1 MKCTVLHNSDNRI
14 RVHLEVYRMSLAQAD
29 VLEYY
34 LRNVSGV
41 TDVKV
46 FDRTCDAII
55 RYSGEKSA
63 VTKALSVFSF
73 DDENAIALVPEHTG
87 RELNRHYAD
96 RLANR
101 VIRRVLSRVF
111 LPYPVRAGVALLRSG
126 KYLLKCLKSILRREI
141 EVSVLDATA
150 IAVAMLQGDFQ
161 TASSIMF
168 LLDIGDILDEWTHKK
183 SVDDLVRSM
192 ALQVDM
198 VWKKEDGQ
206 EYLTPIEQI
215 KAGDEVVVRMGS
227 MIPLDGKVTGGEAM
241 VNQASMTGEGIPVR
255 KAAGSYVYAGTVV
268 EEGQCTIQIDKA
280 MGGGRYDRIVQMIE
294 ESEKLKSDVE
304 DKASHLADRLVPF
317 NLAAAGL
324 IYLITRNATKASAA
338 LMVDYSCALKLSLP
352 IAVLSAMRESSN
364 KGITVKGGRFME
376 IISDV
381 DTIVFDKTGTMT
393 YAEPKVAGV
402 VSFGGEDETEMLR
415 LAACLEE
422 HYPHSIANA
431 VVREASNRGLLH
443 EERHTEVEYV
453 VAHGI
458 SSSIEGK
465 KALIGSYHFVFED
478 EGAVIPPGEESK
490 YESLPDAYS
499 HLYLALDGVLAAV
512 ILIEDPI
519 REEAPAVIRR
529 LHELGA
535 KRIVMMT
542 GDNARTARA
551 VAALVGVDEYH
562 AEVLPEDKAAFIK
575 AEHEAGRTVVMI
587 GDGVNDSPALSEADA
602 GIAISDGAAIAR
614 EIADVTIKAD
624 DLYSLV
630 TLKETSDA
638 LMDRIHGSYRFIMTF
653 NTALIVLGVGGILT
667 PAMSALAH
675 NASTIAVS
683 LRNMTPL
690 LPENPLGRE

>member
-1 MKCTVLHNSDNRI
+1 
-14 RVHLEVYRMSLAQAD
+14 MSLAQAD

>member
-55 RYSGEKSA
+55 RYSGERSA
-63 VTKALSVFSF
+63 VTKALSAFSF

-126 KYLLKCLKSILRREI
+126 KYLLKGLKFILRREI

-624 DLYSLV
+624 DLYCLV

-638 LMDRIHGSYRFIMTF
+638 LMDRIHRSYRFIMTF

-667 PAMSALAH
+667 PAVSALAH

-683 LRNMTPL
+683 LYNMTPL
-690 LPENPLGRE
+690 LPEDTTAA

>member
-1 MKCTVLHNSDNRI
+1 
-14 RVHLEVYRMSLAQAD
+14 MSLAQAD

-55 RYSGEKSA
+55 RYSGERSA
-63 VTKALSVFSF
+63 VTKALSAFSF
-73 DDENAIALVPEHTG
+73 DDENAIALVPEHTS

-126 KYLLKCLKSILRREI
+126 KYLLKGLKSILRREI

-215 KAGDEVVVRMGS
+215 RAGDEVVVRMGS
-227 MIPLDGKVTGGEAM
+227 MIPLDGKVVGGEAM

-294 ESEKLKSDVE
+294 ESEKLKSNVE

-352 IAVLSAMRESSN
+352 IAVLSAMRESST

-376 IISDV
+376 IISEV

-402 VSFGGEDETEMLR
+402 VAFGGEDETEMLR

-478 EGAVIPPGEESK
+478 EGAVIPSGEESK

-519 REEAPAVIRR
+519 REEAPAVIQR

-542 GDNARTARA
+542 GDNARTAHA
-551 VAALVGVDEYH
+551 VAELVGVDEYH

-614 EIADVTIKAD
+614 EISDVTIKAD

-638 LMDRIHGSYRFIMTF
+638 LMDRIHSSYRFIMTF

-667 PAMSALAH
+667 PAVSALAH

-683 LRNMTPL
+683 LYNMTPL
-690 LPENPLGRE
+690 LPEDTTAA

>member
-1 MKCTVLHNSDNRI
+1 M
-14 RVHLEVYRMSLAQAD
+14 
-29 VLEYY
+29 
-34 LRNVSGV
+34 
-41 TDVKV
+41 
-46 FDRTCDAII
+46 
-55 RYSGEKSA
+55 
-63 VTKALSVFSF
+63 
-73 DDENAIALVPEHTG
+73 
-87 RELNRHYAD
+87 
-96 RLANR
+96 
-101 VIRRVLSRVF
+101 
-111 LPYPVRAGVALLRSG
+111 
-126 KYLLKCLKSILRREI
+126 
-141 EVSVLDATA
+141 
-150 IAVAMLQGDFQ
+150 
-161 TASSIMF
+161 
-168 LLDIGDILDEWTHKK
+168 
-183 SVDDLVRSM
+183 DDLVRSM

-431 VVREASNRGLLH
+431 VVREASNSGLLH

>member
-126 KYLLKCLKSILRREI
+126 KYLLKGLKSILRREI

-304 DKASHLADRLVPF
+304 DKASHLADRLVSF

-630 TLKETSDA
+630 TLKENSDA
-638 LMDRIHGSYRFIMTF
+638 LMDCIHRSYRFIMTF

-667 PAMSALAH
+667 PAVSALAH

-683 LRNMTPL
+683 LCNMTPL
-690 LPENPLGRE
+690 LPEDTTAA